1 VYAGSGLGGYRHL
14 VIVKHDPAY
23 LSAYSHDRPV
33 AVREGQR
40 IEAGEALAGREN
52 GGPHNATLHFEIR
65 RNGDPVDP
73 GALIG
78 R

>member
-1 VYAGSGLGGYRHL
+1 
-14 VIVKHDPAY
+14 
-23 LSAYSHDRPV
+23 V

-52 GGPHNATLHFEIR
+52 GGRRNATLHFEIR